1 MSEVFYQHDG
11 WLHITSKELAAP
23 ERVLFYSSN
32 PPLVVRR
39 VNYRAAVPA
48 PIELCQS
55 EEEAL
60 IQIIKIMND
69 HIAQLNSRFE
79 SLMALDGDDAIS
91 EGYAVSRTIKMAKD
105 LLSGIENRLSTLTS
119 QKSS

>member
-48 PIELCQS
+48 PAELCQS

-60 IQIIKIMND
+60 IQIIKILND

-91 EGYAVSRTIKMAKD
+91 EGYAVSRMIKMAKD
-105 LLSGIENRLSTLTS
+105 LLVGIEKRLSNLTS
-119 QKSS
+119 NKSS

>member
-1 MSEVFYQHDG
+1 
-11 WLHITSKELAAP
+11 
-23 ERVLFYSSN
+23 
-32 PPLVVRR
+32 VRR

-48 PIELCQS
+48 PAELCQS

-60 IQIIKIMND
+60 IQIIKILND

-91 EGYAVSRTIKMAKD
+91 EGYAVSRMIKMAKD
-105 LLSGIENRLSTLTS
+105 LLVGIEKRLSNLTS
-119 QKSS
+119 NKSS